1 MCQSLKMMKTAL
13 RFIYNLRKEQSM
25 NKKLSEMPIPAY
37 ARIVEEWYRV
47 MGENNISVQPK
58 ASTILGTILAQY
70 DITPKQHTESDVYEQ
85 FMNTTGGN
93 FTNFWEN
100 LSDVEKAYV
109 EERRKT
115 FRDKFYA
122 EQHENDKQLL
132 RG

>member
-1 MCQSLKMMKTAL
+1 
-13 RFIYNLRKEQSM
+13 M

-37 ARIVEEWYRV
+37 ARIVDEWYRV

-132 RG
+132 KG